1 MADAVSPQ
9 AQRLHDASL
18 IVDLHAHPSFK
29 TYLWRKRLADR
40 HRPGGSLSPFS
51 MRVDLPKMRDGG
63 LNVLLSAIHLPERA
77 LLKDCGPIR
86 LAKMFAPR
94 RLKDLFDRNPFEQT
108 MKMIDDFESQA
119 RLSYFSRDNVTTQL
133 EFAMSGADVDD
144 IMSRHH
150 IAALHTIEGAHSL
163 DGEIQN
169 VRKFFD
175 RGVALITLAHFYENG
190 VAAPVHGVP
199 PGMRK
204 LGCFDEPVDLSKGL
218 TPFGRDAVEEMLDL
232 GILVDM
238 THCTKTARDEVV
250 SMATAK
256 SRPPVMTHVGVKALA
271 DREMNPDDAEIRTI
285 ADAGG
290 LIGVIFMN
298 YWITEHHH
306 AKPGLMF
313 VVETMK
319 HLKQTGGIE
328 CIGVGSDFDG
338 FTDPPDDLKDPSQL
352 PHLTEA
358 LSQAGF
364 TDDEIG
370 QIWGLNFRRVLAS
383 GWGR

>member
-144 IMSRHH
+144 IMSRHQRTNPVSH
-150 IAALHTIEGAHSL
+150 PHGS
-163 DGEIQN
+163 
-169 VRKFFD
+169 VRI
-175 RGVALITLAHFYENG
+175 RMNTALIT
-190 VAAPVHGVP
+190 
-199 PGMRK
+199 
-204 LGCFDEPVDLSKGL
+204 
-218 TPFGRDAVEEMLDL
+218 
-232 GILVDM
+232 
-238 THCTKTARDEVV
+238 
-250 SMATAK
+250 
-256 SRPPVMTHVGVKALA
+256 
-271 DREMNPDDAEIRTI
+271 RT
-285 ADAGG
+285 
-290 LIGVIFMN
+290 
-298 YWITEHHH
+298 
-306 AKPGLMF
+306 
-313 VVETMK
+313 
-319 HLKQTGGIE
+319 
-328 CIGVGSDFDG
+328 
-338 FTDPPDDLKDPSQL
+338 
-352 PHLTEA
+352 
-358 LSQAGF
+358 
-364 TDDEIG
+364 
-370 QIWGLNFRRVLAS
+370 
-383 GWGR
+383 